1 MILLPTQNKK
11 DYYNLLF
18 SEEKL
23 KLYLICPCCNS
34 CLFIN
39 WSSYSRT
46 SLPNQQLIII
56 QRMRCSECKVTH
68 ALIPAFLLGKVR
80 YTNETIFPYIEQ
92 FVEQEISI
100 SKIYKQPPDTEKQ
113 PPPEISTVYRWFKRL
128 TDKCKQLLPL
138 LQQEIKKY
146 SAKNKFKSLIKDTYT
161 DSHNYQI
168 QHVYTMAE
176 QLVKLSQQCD
186 AGGSLLSPLI
196 FLNYFC
202 WQKTSQPLLT
212 VLKFCSS

>member
-1 MILLPTQNKK
+1 MILLPTQNNK
-11 DYYNLLF
+11 DYYILLS

-23 KLYLICPCCNS
+23 QLYLICPDCNS
-34 CLFIN
+34 YLFIN
-39 WSSYSRT
+39 WSSYPRT
-46 SLPNQQLIII
+46 SLPNEQLIII

-80 YTNETIFPYIEQ
+80 YTYETIAPYIEQ

-100 SKIYKQPPDTEKQ
+100 SKIYQQPTDQQAPQ
-113 PPPEISTVYRWFKRL
+113 EISIVYRWFKRL

-138 LQQEIKKY
+138 LQQEINKH
-146 SAKNKFKSLIKDTYT
+146 SSKNKLKSQIKDTNV
-161 DSHNYQI
+161 DSNNYQI

-202 WQKTSQPLLT
+202 WQKTGQPLLT
-212 VLKFCSS
+212 VLKFSPT

>member
-1 MILLPTQNKK
+1 MILLPTQNNK
-11 DYYNLLF
+11 DYYFLL
-18 SEEKL
+18 SCEEKL

-34 CLFIN
+34 YVFIN

-46 SLPNQQLIII
+46 SLPDEQQIII

-80 YTNETIFPYIEQ
+80 YTSETIFPFIEQ

-100 SKIYKQPPDTEKQ
+100 SQIYQQPTDQQAPN
-113 PPPEISTVYRWFKRL
+113 EISTLYRWFKRL

-138 LQQEIKKY
+138 LQQEIKKH
-146 SAKNKFKSLIKDTYT
+146 SAKNKFKSQIKDTNA
-161 DSHNYQI
+161 DSNNYQI
-168 QHVYTMAE
+168 QHIYSMAE
-176 QLVKLSQQCD
+176 QLVKLSKQCD

-202 WQKTSQPLLT
+202 WQKISQPLLA
-212 VLKFCSS
+212 VLKFCPT

>member
-11 DYYNLLF
+11 DYYFLLS

-23 KLYLICPCCNS
+23 KLYLICPGCNS
-34 CLFIN
+34 YVFIN

-46 SLPNQQLIII
+46 SLPNEQLIII

-80 YTNETIFPYIEQ
+80 YTSETIFHYIEQ
-92 FVEQEISI
+92 FVEQETGLSQ
-100 SKIYKQPPDTEKQ
+100 IYKQPTEQ
-113 PPPEISTVYRWFKRL
+113 QTLPEISTVYRWFKRL
-128 TDKCKQLLPL
+128 TNKCKQLLPL
-138 LQQEIKKY
+138 LQQEIKKH
-146 SAKNKFKSLIKDTYT
+146 SAKNKFKSQIKDTNV
-161 DSHNYQI
+161 DSNNYQI
-168 QHVYTMAE
+168 QHIYSMAE

-186 AGGSLLSPLI
+186 AKGSLLSTLI

-202 WQKTSQPLLT
+202 WQKTSQPLLA
-212 VLKFCSS
+212 VLKFCPT

>member
-34 CLFIN
+34 YVFIN

-46 SLPNQQLIII
+46 SLPNEQLIII

-68 ALIPAFLLGKVR
+68 ALLPAFLLGKVR

-100 SKIYKQPPDTEKQ
+100 SKIFQQSTDNQAPQ
-113 PPPEISTVYRWFKRL
+113 EISTVYRWFKRL
-128 TDKCKQLLPL
+128 TNKCKQLLPL
-138 LQQEIKKY
+138 LQQEIKKH
-146 SAKNKFKSLIKDTYT
+146 SAKNKFKSLIKDTNA
-161 DSHNYQI
+161 DSNNNQI
-168 QHVYTMAE
+168 QHIYSLAE

-186 AGGSLLSPLI
+186 AQGSLLSPFI

-212 VLKFCSS
+212 ALKFCPT